1 MGWQGGNACGFSGGN
16 LLLPLHSPTTYPK
29 ETGEQEPTSGFW
41 VCPPLGIFCLFF
53 WAIGFCLFVCFIITF
68 LIMRNTDRTFET
80 GSQRL
85 CISKNLKM
93 RSLAYFHTP
102 ASSLTRMG
110 SYLKGTLPLTGD
122 LRPNAMLIPSLF
134 GENFRFIPAQWLLK
148 TCRFNF
154 SATISQVF
162 VLKKKKNSQLCG
174 FCFRKK
180 IPRVNFAFRLQWGW
194 SSFVRF
200 LVLEPQA

>member
-1 MGWQGGNACGFSGGN
+1 
-16 LLLPLHSPTTYPK
+16 
-29 ETGEQEPTSGFW
+29 
-41 VCPPLGIFCLFF
+41 
-53 WAIGFCLFVCFIITF
+53 
-68 LIMRNTDRTFET
+68 MRNTDRTFET

-134 GENFRFIPAQWLLK
+134 GENFRFIPAQ
-148 TCRFNF
+148 
-154 SATISQVF
+154 
-162 VLKKKKNSQLCG
+162 
-174 FCFRKK
+174 
-180 IPRVNFAFRLQWGW
+180 
-194 SSFVRF
+194 
-200 LVLEPQA
+200 